1 MAAVAWPT
9 TAELKQRLDITSD
22 DWDDQLDRL
31 LAAAITQ
38 TKVRVGD
45 WIEDYDQ
52 PDENVSQSALELA
65 VELAQT
71 GEAAVTSPRSKSR
84 HLLLGRRRRFG
95 IG

>member
-9 TAELKQRLDITSD
+9 TAELKQRLDITSN

-45 WIEDYDQ
+45 WIEEETGRDG
-52 PDENVSQSALELA
+52 EVAAFKRLA
-65 VELAQT
+65 HQYRQL
-71 GEAAVTSPRSKSR
+71 P
-84 HLLLGRRRRFG
+84 
-95 IG
+95 